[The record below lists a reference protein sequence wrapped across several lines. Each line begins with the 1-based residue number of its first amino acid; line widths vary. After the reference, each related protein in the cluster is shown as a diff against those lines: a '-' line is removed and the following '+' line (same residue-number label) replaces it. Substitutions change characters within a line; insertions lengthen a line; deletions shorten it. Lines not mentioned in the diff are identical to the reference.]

1 MLVQL
6 LPLTSL
12 AASGGDGS
20 LVETVGLLAGVDV
33 EGVV

>member
-12 AASGGDGS
+12 ATSDGDVS
-20 LVETVGLLAGVDV
+20 LVETVGLLTGVDV
-33 EGVV
+33 EGIV